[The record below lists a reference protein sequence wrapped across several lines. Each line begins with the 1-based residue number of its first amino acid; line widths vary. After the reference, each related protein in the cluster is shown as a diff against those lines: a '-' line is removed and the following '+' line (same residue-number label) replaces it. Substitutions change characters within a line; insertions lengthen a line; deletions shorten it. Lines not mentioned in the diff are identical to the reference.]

1 METIYIAS
9 DHAGFELKK
18 ELKVFLATLGYQ
30 VIDKGP
36 LELNPEDDYPELVL
50 LVAQEVLR
58 DKNSKGIVIGGS
70 GQGEAMVCNRLKDI
84 RAVVFNGQYEPKDGR
99 TVPNEIRVSREHND
113 ANILSLGAR
122 FINAQEAKIAVNL
135 WLGTKFS
142 NDPRHIRRIK
152 QIDELTK

>member
-1 METIYIAS
+1 MNLIYIAS
-9 DHAGFELKK
+9 DHAGFGLKE
-18 ELKVFLATLGYQ
+18 ELKVFLETLGYQ

-36 LELNPEDDYPELVL
+36 FMLNPEDDYPELVL
-50 LVAQEVLR
+50 PVALEVAK
-58 DKNSKGIVIGGS
+58 DSNAKGIVIGGS
-70 GQGEAMVCNRLKDI
+70 GQGEAMVCNRLRGV

-122 FINAQEAKIAVNL
+122 FINTQEAKIAVNV

-142 NDPRHIRRIK
+142 GDERHVRRIK
-152 QIDELTK
+152 KIDEIL